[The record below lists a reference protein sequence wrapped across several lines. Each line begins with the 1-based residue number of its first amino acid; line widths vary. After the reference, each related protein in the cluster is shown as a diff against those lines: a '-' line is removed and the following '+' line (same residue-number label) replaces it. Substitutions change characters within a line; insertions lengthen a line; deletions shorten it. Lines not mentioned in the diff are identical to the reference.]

1 MQNNKG
7 PNYSSNRNIYS
18 NSKKHKRNPYK
29 TSVKKRIANIIIT
42 VISIVLACSGGVMIF
57 AHSTL
62 SSMYNSLADDK
73 VNLDALTPS
82 SSFDASKNTSLPDVE
97 ITGNLVKDP
106 MVLNIAI
113 FGSDVRPDYDDYGNS
128 DTIMMVSIDNRHDKL
143 KLTSFMRDCWV
154 KIPEVNYNAKL
165 NAAYAAGGPRLAIE
179 TIERNFGI
187 DIDRYVVVDFQT
199 FPQVIDTLGGVDIT
213 INDEEAAYLD
223 HDFPYREPS
232 FDNGAG
238 TYHLNGEEALD
249 HARNR
254 HVGMYD
260 FERTQRQRDVAMA
273 IIDKFKGTTDVTVI
287 AKLLSQFLPSIST
300 NISVNEMTSL
310 AKNSL
315 KYLNYPVSQFRL
327 PTSDN
332 VHDES
337 DSSWGSILVI
347 DDISK
352 AREDLARFIY
362 EETVDVIYGSTSSSV
377 PIIDSSS
384 SSDTSSKSSKYS
396 SY

>member
-1 MQNNKG
+1 M
-7 PNYSSNRNIYS
+7 
-18 NSKKHKRNPYK
+18 
-29 TSVKKRIANIIIT
+29 
-42 VISIVLACSGGVMIF
+42 
-57 AHSTL
+57 
-62 SSMYNSLADDK
+62 
-73 VNLDALTPS
+73 
-82 SSFDASKNTSLPDVE
+82 
-97 ITGNLVKDP
+97 
-106 MVLNIAI
+106 
-113 FGSDVRPDYDDYGNS
+113 
-128 DTIMMVSIDNRHDKL
+128 
-143 KLTSFMRDCWV
+143 
-154 KIPEVNYNAKL
+154 
-165 NAAYAAGGPRLAIE
+165 
-179 TIERNFGI
+179 
-187 DIDRYVVVDFQT
+187 
-199 FPQVIDTLGGVDIT
+199 T

-384 SSDTSSKSSKYS
+384 SSV
-396 SY
+396 SYTHLRAHETD